1 MFRRSYHIVF
11 CLIILLQANLSFAQS
26 SPADMNN
33 WFRNFKQT
41 ATPAELYRFLHAMPK
56 GGDLHH
62 HLTGAAFSEWWWEL
76 ATDTKRNGGYEYF
89 TRTRLTLCDGFDA
102 NAFSP
107 ASPYLL
113 FKTIQ
118 ASTFASLSECEKKGY
133 TPLAALTASQ
143 KEAFLDSLRLD
154 KEGEGRD
161 EFFQTHWQRL
171 NDLTRNP
178 VLISELLLLNMEAY
192 AREKVQY
199 LETQAGVHGMLN
211 PDGTGYSAE
220 EALAIMQAALSS
232 ERAVKTGV
240 TVKFQ
245 YALLRFLPDAED
257 TLKSLYAFVD
267 AHRDI
272 YRGINLVGRE
282 DNDKGYPLRFLS
294 TFRSLRQQYPVI
306 PLSIH
311 AGEVDE
317 PNRHVRDTLLLG
329 ADRIGH
335 GLNTITDP
343 DTLLLMRHGPYL
355 IEINLISN
363 LLLEYVSQYS
373 EHPFAEYL
381 RTGIP
386 VALSTDDRGMWDS
399 TLTDE
404 FYVAVSQ
411 FNLSWQ
417 ELRVLVNNSVQF
429 SFLTDEE
436 KTPLLSRL
444 NQHLDAFEKKVISQ
458 QALPGYAA
466 PRQFICKFEPQICT
480 SPQGEDSVSKP

>member
-1 MFRRSYHIVF
+1 MFRCSYHIVF

-192 AREKVQY
+192 ARENVQY
-199 LETQAGVHGMLN
+199 LETQAGVHGMLK

-294 TFRSLRQQYPVI
+294 TFRSLRQQYPAI

-343 DTLLLMRHGPYL
+343 DTLLLMRHGPHL

-363 LLLEYVSQYS
+363 RLLDYTEDYAG
-373 EHPFAEYL
+373 HPFPEYL
-381 RTGIP
+381 RTNIP
-386 VALSTDDRGMWDS
+386 VALTTDDRGMWDS

-404 FYVAVSQ
+404 YYVAVKE

-417 ELRVLVNNSVQF
+417 ELTGLARQSLQH
-429 SFLTDEE
+429 SFLAEDDKQTALNAYEQ
-436 KTPLLSRL
+436 RL
-444 NQHLDAFEKKVISQ
+444 RQFAE
-458 QALPGYAA
+458 ALAGGDSSLPQAA
-466 PRQFICKFEPQICT
+466 PKRRFICDYQPTLCH
-480 SPQGEDSVSKP
+480 QG